1 EDARLINCIYREI
14 DVTDRDSGGG
24 EWSGRVMIIE
34 STRAIHEHEE
44 LYVYYGDN
52 YGWKPGKYQV
62 PAGEPLSLDDMPA
75 MDWSVLPSARGD
87 GGATSSNAG
96 LKRRHDE
103 GGLHVTS
110 SQGSSSSEEQ
120 PDSEADTQPTRGYAE
135 KLRTLTSTVSKAND
149 MSRRACRVLREIAEK
164 LQDNND
170 DLDREVEA
178 LSGDGALATATSQKK
193 RPTKW
198 TEEKNNRMIEIT
210 SQAAREL
217 LLDPE
222 KKINR
227 KTWKEK
233 MSLAIINDLKLPES
247 VFYKGS
253 KRIIWHHFHTTWE
266 DQLLAEMGLNPKF
279 SGAFTK
285 TESTSGGCSD
295 MHIPISDTANEEK
308 KRSGRSA
315 PSKAMKRRKT
325 VTEPEQL
332 DQSGGSS
339 DIEEQDEG
347 QQVETPQ
354 DVSGSTPPPTSTP
367 PTPTSS
373 LSSPSP
379 PPTPP
384 QATPPPPPPAAQPT
398 TAPQPKPAHPKTPPP
413 A

>member
-1 EDARLINCIYREI
+1 
-14 DVTDRDSGGG
+14 
-24 EWSGRVMIIE
+24 
-34 STRAIHEHEE
+34 
-44 LYVYYGDN
+44 
-52 YGWKPGKYQV
+52 
-62 PAGEPLSLDDMPA
+62 MPA

-120 PDSEADTQPTRGYAE
+120 PDSKVDTQPARGYAE

-164 LQDNND
+164 LQDNTD
-170 DLDREVEA
+170 DLDREVKA

-193 RPTKW
+193 RPTNW

-233 MSLAIINDLKLPES
+233 MSLAIINDLKVPES

-253 KRIIWHHFHTTWE
+253 KRTIWHHFHTTWE

-285 TESTSGGCSD
+285 TESES
-295 MHIPISDTANEEK
+295 
-308 KRSGRSA
+308 
-315 PSKAMKRRKT
+315 
-325 VTEPEQL
+325 TE
-332 DQSGGSS
+332 
-339 DIEEQDEG
+339 
-347 QQVETPQ
+347 
-354 DVSGSTPPPTSTP
+354 
-367 PTPTSS
+367 
-373 LSSPSP
+373 
-379 PPTPP
+379 
-384 QATPPPPPPAAQPT
+384 
-398 TAPQPKPAHPKTPPP
+398 
-413 A
+413 